1 MKVKIP
7 VILVAL
13 VFSLSLAGSGFAD
26 TYQPYGSDWLD
37 AEKSP
42 TNTEDDLMCWA
53 AAASNILAWSGW
65 GSPVASGAGAEDT
78 IFAYFQTHW
87 TDQGGLMEF
96 GWDWWFDGTHNSPT
110 GSGWSYVDVAGGGDF
125 WDPPYTFT
133 DYYHRTWQDGSAMS
147 AIDDYLH
154 AGYGVTLGVYED
166 GGDGGHA
173 ITCWGYDYSAGDPGG
188 YLGVRVTDSDDNK
201 GSTAPPDV
209 LAYYNVTYDSTKN
222 KWFLQNFYGQNDW
235 YIGEVMALDQS
246 PESAVPLPAAVWLL
260 GSGLLGLVG
269 VRRRFLK

>member
-7 VILVAL
+7 VILLAL
-13 VFSLSLAGSGFAD
+13 VFSLGLAGSGFAL
-26 TYQPYGSDWLD
+26 TYQPYGTNWLD

-42 TNTEDDLMCWA
+42 ANNEDDLMCWA

-65 GSPVASGAGAEDT
+65 GSPVASGVGAEDT
-78 IFAYFQTHW
+78 IFAYFQDHW
-87 TDQGGLMEF
+87 TDEGGLMEF
-96 GWDWWFDGTHNSPT
+96 GWDWWFDGTHNSPST
-110 GSGWSYVDVAGGGDF
+110 PGWSSVDVPGGGDF

-133 DYYHRTWQDGSAMS
+133 DYYYRTSTDSVAMP

-154 AGYGVTLGVYED
+154 AGYGVTLGVYEAAP
-166 GGDGGHA
+166 GDGGHA
-173 ITCWGYDYSAGDPGG
+173 ITCWGYDYDQNNN
-188 YLGVRVTDSDDNK
+188 YLGVWVTDSDDDK
-201 GSTAPPDV
+201 T
-209 LAYYNVTYDSTKN
+209 DSTPEDELKYYSVSSVGN

-235 YIGEVMALDQS
+235 YIGEVMALDQA
-246 PESAVPLPAAVWLL
+246 PASAVPLPAAVWLL